1 MSGDLAAQTW
11 FKKNGRFSIDAKAFY
26 LFSSNDSNMMPGNVA
41 LRYVRIDTKYSK
53 PEDIVEEHAR
63 DKIISMYNEE
73 LMDQINKQR
82 KGLILSELFA
92 KPRPMWMDPSLIG
105 VFGDAYIE
113 GTSFEKSSAMPFSFM
128 SMSLALQKMI
138 TKPVNIDPK
147 NPKTIDSKTN
157 GKEDDAF
164 EVRSGSLDMLYGFT
178 SEQRSKVASV
188 TNVFS
193 TSEYLFTMAQRLLK
207 YPNSGQLMWFLRK
220 LRISLRSLKPG
231 EALLLPAFVEGT
243 ETLLF
248 VFCKP
253 DRDGALFRFVIITT
267 DPNSGLK
274 HHDVSASNGNGSD
287 DKIKFRSS
295 MVLDNVSKKYALDD
309 VFWMVSI
316 FKRKESLHRVY
327 ENHCS

>member
-1 MSGDLAAQTW
+1 
-11 FKKNGRFSIDAKAFY
+11 
-26 LFSSNDSNMMPGNVA
+26 
-41 LRYVRIDTKYSK
+41 
-53 PEDIVEEHAR
+53 
-63 DKIISMYNEE
+63 
-73 LMDQINKQR
+73 
-82 KGLILSELFA
+82 
-92 KPRPMWMDPSLIG
+92 MDPSLIG

-147 NPKTIDSKTN
+147 NSKTIDSKTN

-274 HHDVSASNGNGSD
+274 HHDVSASNGTGSD

-295 MVLDNVSKKYALDD
+295 MVLDFLLR
-309 VFWMVSI
+309 F
-316 FKRKESLHRVY
+316 SLHK
-327 ENHCS
+327 